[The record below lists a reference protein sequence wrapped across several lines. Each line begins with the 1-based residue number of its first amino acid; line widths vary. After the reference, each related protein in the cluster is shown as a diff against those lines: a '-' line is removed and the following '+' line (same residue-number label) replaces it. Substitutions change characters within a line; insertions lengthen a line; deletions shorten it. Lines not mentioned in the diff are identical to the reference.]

1 MAKFKKSAKGNASAS
16 NAQARLEDVSR
27 SIVDSAQQI
36 WQAGMGAFNRA
47 QVEGSKLFEALVREG
62 ATLEQKTR
70 KMATGKADAMRE
82 VVETRVDQAR
92 ERATDTWDRLEKVF
106 EDRVQRALNKLGVP
120 GREEIQSLTD
130 RIDALTDAV
139 RKLNGEAPVA
149 KRSPRKAAARKTTRK
164 AANKKSAAGKATK
177 KTARKTTARKS
188 AASKSAASK
197 SSSAT

>member
-1 MAKFKKSAKGNASAS
+1 MAKFKKSAKGKTSAS
-16 NAQARLEDVSR
+16 NAQAKLEDVSR

-47 QVEGSKLFEALVREG
+47 QAEGSKLFEALVREG

-70 KMATGKADAMRE
+70 KMATGKVDVVRE
-82 VVETRVDQAR
+82 AVETRVDQAR

-130 RIDALTDAV
+130 RIDVLTDAV
-139 RKLNGEAPVA
+139 RKLNGEKPAATKATRKTAA
-149 KRSPRKAAARKTTRK
+149 KKATKKAASKKSTAKKATRKTPAKKAAARKSG
-164 AANKKSAAGKATK
+164 SA
-177 KTARKTTARKS
+177 S
-188 AASKSAASK
+188 
-197 SSSAT
+197 

>member
-1 MAKFKKSAKGNASAS
+1 MAKFKKTAKDKSSAS
-16 NAQARLEDVSR
+16 TAQAKLEDVSR

-47 QVEGSKLFEALVREG
+47 QAEGSKLFEALVREG

-70 KMATGKADAMRE
+70 KMATGKVDVVRE
-82 VVETRVDQAR
+82 AVETRVDQAR

-130 RIDALTDAV
+130 RIEVLTDAV
-139 RKLNGEAPVA
+139 RKLNGEKP
-149 KRSPRKAAARKTTRK
+149 AARKTTAK
-164 AANKKSAAGKATK
+164 TATK
-177 KTARKTTARKS
+177 KAASKKSTAKKATAKKATRKTTAKKAAAKKTT
-188 AASKSAASK
+188 AAS
-197 SSSAT
+197 